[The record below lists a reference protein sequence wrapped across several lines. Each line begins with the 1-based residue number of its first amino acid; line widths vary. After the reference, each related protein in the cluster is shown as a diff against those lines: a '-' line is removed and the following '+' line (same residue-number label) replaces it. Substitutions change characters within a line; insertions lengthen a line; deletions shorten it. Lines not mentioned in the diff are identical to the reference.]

1 MVGQEL
7 TIVKLKEQLD
17 KVVAAGYGDMQITLN
32 DDVLHEDEVSFDF
45 LGKRMRIRG
54 MIYNS
59 KDYERIAELRRD
71 MEKAWEKFMVKP

>member
-1 MVGQEL
+1 MVGQEM
-7 TIVKLKEQLD
+7 TIVKLKEKLD

-71 MEKAWEKFMVKP
+71 MEKAWEKFMARS